1 MAISNVTPPA
11 NNPDFATAAAAA
23 GFRVWD
29 QNGQWVTDGVQ
40 ATVQAFL
47 DADAPLARNKAKAIA
62 ALQAEF
68 TRRLNLLT
76 DSAQYTVS
84 MTIIARILDLTQR
97 GTAVPAGLAALRNA
111 ASSMTCSRWPAN
123 TGLPWP
129 RSTASAMPGR
139 RIRSMSRPPPSG
151 LEPLLGAAFGCHV

>member
-111 ASSMTCSRWPAN
+111 ASSNLDDVLTLAGKYRAALATINALTDARQAHSFDV
-123 TGLPWP
+123 
-129 RSTASAMPGR
+129 TA
-139 RIRSMSRPPPSG
+139 
-151 LEPLLGAAFGCHV
+151 AALWA

>member
-47 DADAPLARNKAKAIA
+47 DADAPLARNKAKAI
-62 ALQAEF
+62 
-68 TRRLNLLT
+68 
-76 DSAQYTVS
+76 
-84 MTIIARILDLTQR
+84 
-97 GTAVPAGLAALRNA
+97 TAVPAGLAALRNA
-111 ASSMTCSRWPAN
+111 ASSNLDDVLTLAGKYRAALATIN
-123 TGLPWP
+123 GLSDA
-129 RSTASAMPGR
+129 RQAHSFDVTA
-139 RIRSMSRPPPSG
+139 
-151 LEPLLGAAFGCHV
+151 AALWA